1 MTDKDEIRSL
11 QTKIKSLEFQIKQMT
26 DFKEENRSLKK
37 GSELIRKDIEKVFNE
52 KKEIQNSIGPVFSTF
67 KKLITINQTRYKQI
81 SSSYNNDIIARMEK
95 DNKYFAEKIYLMEKK
110 SNELINDIFQ
120 KVNQYLANKQSGE
133 NNILDINTLKF
144 NLSNNLILFS
154 PFSFAE
160 VNISSKD
167 VLVVS
172 SF

>member
-67 KKLITINQTRYKQI
+67 KKLIKINQTRYKQI

-95 DNKYFAEKIYLMEKK
+95 DNKFFGTK
-110 SNELINDIFQ
+110 NDS
-120 KVNQYLANKQSGE
+120 VGPGQYNSE
-133 NNILDINTLKF
+133 TYY
-144 NLSNNLILFS
+144 
-154 PFSFAE
+154 
-160 VNISSKD
+160 
-167 VLVVS
+167 
-172 SF
+172 